1 MPLLIPQTAQTE
13 SNLTGT
19 TFQHPA
25 PAGRIGQDEEPEE
38 FTNSSE
44 RFEAIHTIATE
55 LSVHYS
61 ATAQELFG
69 SPEGALDPNGPAFDS
84 KVWLKSFYNL
94 YRQELGVLTNTSGV
108 AYNSLNV
115 HGYGSSTDFQKTVG
129 NVILSGRT
137 ILSRLF
143 GNKGSKIQIL
153 TDFEGV
159 LNSGEMLC
167 VLGPPGSG
175 CSTLLKTIAGET
187 NGLCLDEKSYLNY
200 KGITPEEMN
209 TQFRGEATYTAEDD
223 AHLPFLSVGDT
234 LQFAA
239 LARIERNP
247 PGGISKAIYAAHLRD
262 VVLTAL
268 GISHTKNTHVGDNV
282 SICEASWN
290 SH

>member
-1 MPLLIPQTAQTE
+1 MPLLIPQTAETE

-19 TFQHPA
+19 KLQYPA
-25 PAGRIGQDEEPEE
+25 PAGRINQDEDPEE
-38 FTNSSE
+38 FSNSSE
-44 RFEAIHTIATE
+44 RFEAIHKIATE

-61 ATAQELFG
+61 ATVQDLFG
-69 SPEGALDPNGPAFDS
+69 SPEGALDPNSPAFDS
-84 KVWLKSFYNL
+84 KVWLNSFYNL
-94 YRQELGVLTNTSGV
+94 YQQESGVLPTTSGV
-108 AYNSLNV
+108 AYNNLSV

-137 ILSRLF
+137 ILSRIF
-143 GNKGSKIQIL
+143 GNRGSKIQIL

-175 CSTLLKTIAGET
+175 CSTLLRTIAGEI
-187 NGLCLDEKSYLNY
+187 NGLYLDEKSYLNY
-200 KGITPEEMN
+200 RGVTPEEMN

-239 LARIERNP
+239 RARTEKNP
-247 PGGISKAIYAAHLRD
+247 PGGISKSTYAEHLRD

-268 GISHTKNTHVGDNV
+268 GISHTKNTRVGDNV
-282 SICEASWN
+282 STR
-290 SH
+290 